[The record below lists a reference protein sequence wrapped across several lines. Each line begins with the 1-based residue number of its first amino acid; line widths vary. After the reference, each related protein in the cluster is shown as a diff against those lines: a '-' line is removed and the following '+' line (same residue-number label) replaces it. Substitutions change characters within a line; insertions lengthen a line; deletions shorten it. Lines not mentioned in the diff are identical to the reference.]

1 MYGGKCCDFTKA
13 SVKLNLNKEKVD
25 DAVILPLKIETF
37 FHHEYSLV
45 LQQKAVLSDS
55 LLMKLSRC
63 VPGREIENVALEQM
77 GIKQTDIKNLQDSRR
92 DNIQMF
98 SFDVLCLWR
107 NKSVG
112 NTKQVMKT
120 VTA

>member
-1 MYGGKCCDFTKA
+1 MYGGKCCDFRKA
-13 SVKLNLNKEKVD
+13 YVKLNPNKEQVD
-25 DAVILPLKIETF
+25 DAVILPLIIETF
-37 FHHEYSLV
+37 CYQEYSLV
-45 LQQKAVLSDS
+45 LQQKSVLPDS

-63 VPGREIENVALEQM
+63 VSGREIESVALEQM
-77 GIKQTDIKNLQDSRR
+77 GIKQTDIKNIHDSRR

-107 NKSVG
+107 NKSVE